1 MAVLTL
7 PVRPVAHHARDIAN
21 ADFILAI
28 IRACALAE
36 EWDRINPTPTGQ
48 MIRKSQ
54 AEYAALGAKRAD
66 RASWAMRWNVR
77 AVLAGYP
84 NEVAEGRVTGDYPN
98 MPEKVVMAKF
108 KRLERKGLVSGCDCG
123 CRGDWTLTLR
133 TAVALGLNPGDPG
146 VDWFSAEDWAKARAE
161 AAA

>member
-1 MAVLTL
+1 MVAVLTV
-7 PVRPVAHHARDIAN
+7 PPRPVARHARDITN

-28 IRACALAE
+28 IQACALAE
-36 EWDRINPTPTGQ
+36 EWARINPSSTGQ
-48 MIRKSQ
+48 LIRKMQ
-54 AEYAALGAKRAD
+54 AEYAGLGAKRED

-84 NEVAEGRVTGDYPN
+84 NEVAEGRTGDYPN

-108 KRLERKGLVSGCDCG
+108 KRLERKGLVGGCDCG

-146 VDWFSAEDWAKARAE
+146 VDWFPAKAWAKARAE
-161 AAA
+161 AAR